1 MSVSVVALQP
11 ELQLNSGTPSGD
23 DSSLDR
29 TANWLLPA
37 LEEMTFGGR
46 YCLLLHHKVPEDV
59 DGCPHNVFT
68 QHTLQ
73 LTVAHTAGNLCLQF
87 LYLLSVRTR
96 LLEHHLFIVCYMFRP
111 CLAIIR

>member
-1 MSVSVVALQP
+1 MSVSVVALQL
-11 ELQLNSGTPSGD
+11 ELQHDSGTPSGD

-37 LEEMTFGGR
+37 SEEMTFGGR
-46 YCLLLHHKVPEDV
+46 YCLLLHHKVPED
-59 DGCPHNVFT
+59 GEGSPHNVFT

-73 LTVAHTAGNLCLQF
+73 LTATHTAGNLCLQF
-87 LYLLSVRTR
+87 LYLMSVRTR
-96 LLEHHLFIVCYMFRP
+96 LLEHHIFIVCCMFRP